1 MKIAAR
7 AIDRTF
13 RRGVGSVG
21 GLISLPAHTAK
32 RETGL
37 RRNSQVSAL
46 FEIEHGGDDG
56 MRLFF
61 REVRMER
68 QRKQFARYL
77 FGDGKR
83 RTSAGRKERLLMEQ
97 KGIVDQGRDS
107 APVEVRT
114 QSVARCMPHDVEMVN
129 PISIRHCR

>member
-1 MKIAAR
+1 
-7 AIDRTF
+7 
-13 RRGVGSVG
+13 
-21 GLISLPAHTAK
+21 
-32 RETGL
+32 
-37 RRNSQVSAL
+37 
-46 FEIEHGGDDG
+46 

-83 RTSAGRKERLLMEQ
+83 RASARRKERLLVEQ
-97 KGIVDQGRDS
+97 KGIVDQDRDS
-107 APVEVRT
+107 APVEVRA